1 MCPKNRAETV
11 LYGEYNLRKA
21 GRGKGRENKGA
32 RLGKDIADALASAEV
47 LRVLR
52 LLLLLPILLSMGM
65 CFHLLVSSH
74 LLLIPLFG
82 QSLLFKRLPHLTPS
96 VASSGSQVLLSVCTY
111 LQLDVTSESRE
122 VRGVSNPN
130 IACNSGDLGLI
141 PGLGRTL
148 EKVNHSGILAWRI
161 PWTEKLDGLLST
173 GSQRVGHSRA
183 TEHIL

>member
-21 GRGKGRENKGA
+21 GRGKGRENKGE

-47 LRVLR
+47 LRVLG

-65 CFHLLVSSH
+65 CFHLLVCSH

-96 VASSGSQVLLSVCTY
+96 VASWGSQVLLSVCTY
-111 LQLDVTSESRE
+111 LQLDVTSESGE

-148 EKVNHSGILAWRI
+148 EKVNHSSILAWRI
-161 PWTEKLDGLLST
+161 QWTEKLDGLLST
-173 GSQRVGHSRA
+173 GSQRAGHSRA